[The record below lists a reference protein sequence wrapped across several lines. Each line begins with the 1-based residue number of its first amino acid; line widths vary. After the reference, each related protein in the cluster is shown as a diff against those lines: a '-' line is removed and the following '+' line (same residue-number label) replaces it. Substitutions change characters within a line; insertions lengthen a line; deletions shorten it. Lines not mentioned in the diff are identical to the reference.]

1 MLPNIYSNT
10 ESLGGIG
17 MPVFSLQV
25 APDYLF
31 RYSKTQPIDAVKEL
45 IWNALDA
52 DATEV
57 LVGFVRNI
65 AGRIEVISVKD
76 NGHGINYQKVESTF
90 GNLGNSEKLYM
101 DCTPKGRFY
110 HGKNGEGR
118 YKALSLG
125 EQLTWESYYENPD
138 GTISLFL
145 INCHGDNPHEIDC
158 TEPVANDT
166 APSTGVRVVVKG
178 IPDKTSDLI
187 NNDEGLIDEFVAEF
201 APYLLS
207 YPGITIMVNGTAINP
222 EEFVAD
228 QVVSDFSIDLEKRNV
243 TGTMRLICW
252 EKGNYNRLHMCSEEG
267 VSFWNGPLQVNH
279 GDLPIAV
286 YVQSDYI
293 NELRDNGLLDF
304 PDADPGLG
312 EIRSWAKDMVRDY
325 YNEWLKKSA
334 ANTIK
339 EFQKDGVYP
348 YKGQPKDIL
357 DIAERKVF
365 DICAITMQRQ
375 LPEFPKT
382 PKKQKKLML
391 NLIKEALQ
399 QRPSGLHRIFQEV
412 LELSDE
418 QIKDFSD
425 ILQKTTLN
433 AMISTTKM
441 VSDRLKFLNG
451 LDQIIYEPELSK
463 KLKERS
469 QLHKILLNELWIFG
483 EHYTYGCDDVKLY
496 NVLKE
501 YVGFLG
507 RSELTKDLSKEEV
520 KQLSAIPDLCL
531 WNQYGLGQPDEV
543 ENLVVELKRPSVKI
557 GQLEINQITQYSRK
571 VAENPRFPKD
581 KTRWVFL
588 IVGSELDDDA
598 KYIMG
603 EKKDYCYLER
613 GNGNVAVYVK
623 DWGQV
628 INEANARH
636 KYLEESL
643 KLAVTDNAEGMNYLL
658 EKYSQLIPNANYEL
672 PLPSLRSGRGLPGRE
687 DQKMN

>member
-1 MLPNIYSNT
+1 MLHNIYANIDS
-10 ESLGGIG
+10 SGGFG
-17 MPVFSLQV
+17 MPVFNLQV
-25 APDYLF
+25 APDYLL

-52 DATEV
+52 DATEI
-57 LVGFVRNI
+57 LVELERNI
-65 AGRIEVISVKD
+65 TGKIKTIYVED

-101 DCTPKGRFY
+101 DRTPRGRFY

-125 EQLTWESYYENPD
+125 QRLTWESHYENTD
-138 GTISLFL
+138 GIISLFL
-145 INCHGDNPHEIDC
+145 IKCHGDNPHEIDC
-158 TEPVANDT
+158 TEPAASVT
-166 APSTGVRVVVKG
+166 ALSTGVRVVVEG
-178 IPDKTSDLI
+178 ISDKTSDLI

-201 APYLLS
+201 APYLLG

-222 EEFVAD
+222 EEFIAD
-228 QVVSDFSIDLEKRNV
+228 QVVSDFSIDLEKRTV
-243 TGTMRLICW
+243 KGIMRLICW
-252 EKGNYNRLHMCSEEG
+252 KNGNYNRLHMCSKEG
-267 VSFWNGPLQVNH
+267 VSFSNGPLQIYH

-293 NELRDNGLLDF
+293 KELNDSGILDF
-304 PDADPGLG
+304 EDAAPGLR
-312 EIRSWAKDMVRDY
+312 EIRSRARDMVKDY
-325 YNEWLKKSA
+325 YNEWLRVSA
-334 ANTIK
+334 ANTIE
-339 EFQKDGVYP
+339 EFRKDGVYP
-348 YKGQPKDIL
+348 YQGDPKDAL

-425 ILQKTTLN
+425 ILQKTSLN

-483 EHYTYGCDDVKLY
+483 EHFTYGCDDVKLY

-507 RSELTKDLSKEEV
+507 RSELAQDLSREEI
-520 KQLSAIPDLCL
+520 KQLGDIPDLCL
-531 WNQYGLGQPDEV
+531 WNQYGIGRPDEV

-557 GQLEINQITQYSRK
+557 GQGEINQITQYARK

-588 IVGSELDDDA
+588 IVGSELDDNA
-598 KYIMG
+598 KFIME
-603 EKKDYCYLER
+603 EKKDHCYLER

-643 KLAVTDNAEGMNYLL
+643 KLAVTDNKEGMDYLL
-658 EKYSQLIPNANYEL
+658 EKYSQLMPNVQHEIEA
-672 PLPSLRSGRGLPGRE
+672 
-687 DQKMN
+687 